1 MRTVVGTI
9 IFVGLVLCVIS
20 FAYDVLCTVKY
31 QSKIL
36 TIAVSDAYTAARG
49 KYNEARTKANEGRSP
64 IRDCRQ
70 DP

>member
-1 MRTVVGTI
+1 MRTAIGTI
-9 IFVGLVLCVIS
+9 IFITLLLCVVS

-49 KYNEARTKANEGRSP
+49 KYDEARTKANEGRSP
-64 IRDCRQ
+64 VRDCR
-70 DP
+70 